1 MKRNKEND
9 QKGTSQVNIQALRW
23 APQLCLT
30 LRELSLL
37 AAVKVD
43 GTLASLPVTVNTPVI
58 ARVIEGTSTSF
69 SACEVVSRC
78 RRRTNRDGTKRRFI
92 KAVFADDI
100 AQVQDRWTEP
110 EDQI

>member
-1 MKRNKEND
+1 M
-9 QKGTSQVNIQALRW
+9 
-23 APQLCLT
+23 
-30 LRELSLL
+30 RELSLL

-58 ARVIEGTSTSF
+58 ASVIEVASASF
-69 SACEVVSRC
+69 SACEVVSGCSHRA
-78 RRRTNRDGTKRRFI
+78 NRDDTKRRFI

-100 AQVQDRWTEP
+100 AQVRDRWTEP